1 MFLSGDGVVHVML
14 FCFRF
19 FVFGILFNSGRQ
31 TMKFIF
37 LNIT

>member
-19 FVFGILFNSGRQ
+19 LFLAFYL
-31 TMKFIF
+31 TLVDK
-37 LNIT
+37 L